1 MVLLMPG
8 KAKNVELP
16 WIEGAMTSRVGKVVG
31 GSVYVHRSAV
41 DLLPEVKSSAV
52 ALAER
57 IACVYDW
64 NVARIADG
72 QVSLL
77 VYESFDES
85 GFPALLSSAKV
96 GLGSG
101 EVVYID
107 YLARINPPILHRKE
121 LLLRSDD
128 PRIPK
133 FRALTAA
140 AEDHG
145 LFREANKIGTRKAW
159 EKAIAD
165 AGLVL
170 KGHSLIRV
178 GDEHF
183 DVFRHKTAIV
193 RGDVSQPMQIML
205 RLGLVAKESSVF
217 DYGCGQGEDVAAL
230 LSQGYD
236 AFGWDPHHAAGGP
249 RRLADVVNLGFVLN
263 VIEDQRERLETL
275 KAAWGFANKALCVS
289 VMLQRRVST
298 AGQKPHRDGFL
309 TSRGTFQKYFAQQEL
324 REFVE
329 GATGQ
334 ATLGLAPGIVVVFK
348 DKDLEQ
354 EILFRR
360 RSRAFLIGSLPR
372 PPRREREINV
382 RPELR
387 ERVAPMLEAL
397 RGICLTLGR
406 LPEPDEVPKAVL
418 DGADDAHI
426 SWTRL
431 IEALH
436 QDVSDDQDFVEA
448 ARTRRED
455 LLVHLALQQFP
466 GSPKYR
472 SLPKSLQ
479 IDIKAFFKSHTTAL
493 AEGRQLLFAAGDR
506 AGVRA
511 DVEAALAAGLGGL
524 RRDRRFRFRS
534 SVLTR
539 LPARLRVVVGCAEV
553 LQGGADACD
562 FIDLDLEAPKVT
574 MLTCDDADQPVPC
587 IVEKLRIDMAR
598 LRVSLDKRD
607 QGSSPIYFKSRYLP
621 ADAPE
626 RSVQME
632 FESELRSTGLF
643 VDQDAEPHLEDV
655 VALLP
660 SLALSRLRA
669 L

>member
-1 MVLLMPG
+1 
-8 KAKNVELP
+8 
-16 WIEGAMTSRVGKVVG
+16 MTSRVGKVVG
-31 GSVYVHRSAV
+31 GSVYVHLSAV
-41 DLLPEVKSSAV
+41 DLLPDVKSSAV

-77 VYESFDES
+77 VYESFDECS
-85 GFPALLSSAKV
+85 FPALLSSTKV
-96 GLGSG
+96 SLGSRG
-101 EVVYID
+101 VVYID
-107 YLARINPPILHRKE
+107 YRARINPPILHRKE

-170 KGHSLIRV
+170 KGHSLIRA

-183 DVFRHKTAIV
+183 DVSRHKTAIV

-205 RLGLVAKESSVF
+205 RLGLVAKEASVF

-236 AFGWDPHHAAGGP
+236 AFGWDPHHASNGP
-249 RRLADVVNLGFVLN
+249 RRAAHVVNLGFVLN
-263 VIEDQRERLETL
+263 VIEDQRERFETL
-275 KAAWGFANKALCVS
+275 KAAWGFAEKALCVS
-289 VMLQRRVST
+289 VMVQGKVST
-298 AGQKPHRDGFL
+298 AGQKPHCDGFL

-329 GATGQ
+329 AATGQ
-334 ATLGLAPGIVVVFK
+334 PTLSLAPGIVAVFK

-360 RSRAFLIGSLPR
+360 RSRSLFLGSLPR
-372 PPRREREINV
+372 PPRREHQIIV
-382 RPELR
+382 RPDLR
-387 ERVAPMLEAL
+387 TRIEPILEGL
-397 RGICLTLGR
+397 RPLCYSLGR
-406 LPEPDEVPKAVL
+406 LPEFEEAPQSVL
-418 DGADDAHI
+418 LAAEDARV
-426 SWTRL
+426 SWARL
-431 IEALH
+431 VEALRV
-436 QDVSDDQDFVEA
+436 DLVSDEA
-448 ARTRRED
+448 FNTAGRARRED

-479 IDIKAFFKSHTTAL
+479 FDIKAFFRSHSA
-493 AEGRQLLFAAGDR
+493 AQNEGRQLLFATGDR
-506 AGVRA
+506 SGVRA
-511 DVEAALAAGLGGL
+511 DAETAVATGLGGL
-524 RRDRRFRFRS
+524 RRGRRFRFLS
-534 SVLTR
+534 SVLPR
-539 LPARLRVVVGCAEV
+539 LPARLRVLVGCAEV

-562 FIDLDLEAPKVT
+562 FIDIDLEAPQLA
-574 MLTCDDADQPVPC
+574 MLTCDDIDRPVPC
-587 IVEKLRIDMAR
+587 VVERLRIDLAR
-598 LRVSLDKRD
+598 LKVSTDRRE
-607 QGSSPIYFKSRYLP
+607 GGISPIYFKSRYLP
-621 ADAPE
+621 GDAPE
-626 RSVQME
+626 RSMQRD
-632 FESELRSTGLF
+632 FEVRLRATGLF
-643 VDQDAEPHLEDV
+643 SDDEAEPLLSDV
-655 VALLP
+655 IALIA
-660 SLALSRLRA
+660 LASA
-669 L
+669 DSEF